1 MKKRFNFGRLG
12 ALALALTLVTSCLTG
27 GTLAKYTTSVSG
39 TGTATVAKWAFK
51 AGNAVGSSRFVEKS
65 LDLKDTTVDGNV
77 IASGKIAPGVKGEL
91 PIYVDLSDTEVAT
104 EIKITISVEG
114 DNTLPENLYFIK
126 SDNKK
131 IKASELTADGM
142 VFNTVSLTATEAA
155 KYKDENLSISWEW
168 PYETEAGDGSK
179 TEGDSVDTSS
189 GEEFKTS
196 NIKVIVTGT
205 QLDKDP
211 TPAAP

>member
-27 GTLAKYTTSVSG
+27 GTLAKYTTSVDG
-39 TGTATVAKWAFK
+39 TGTAMVAKWAFK
-51 AGNAVGSSRFVEKS
+51 AGNAVGSSSFVEKS
-65 LDLKDTTVDGNV
+65 LDLKDTTVDENV

-91 PIYVDLSDTEVAT
+91 PIYVDLSGTEVAT

-114 DNTLPENLYFIK
+114 DNTLPKNLYFIN

-155 KYKDENLSISWEW
+155 EYKDENLSISWEW
-168 PYETEAGDGSK
+168 PYETEAGDGTK
-179 TEGDSVDTSS
+179 TEGDSVDTNS

-205 QLDKDP
+205 QLDKDS